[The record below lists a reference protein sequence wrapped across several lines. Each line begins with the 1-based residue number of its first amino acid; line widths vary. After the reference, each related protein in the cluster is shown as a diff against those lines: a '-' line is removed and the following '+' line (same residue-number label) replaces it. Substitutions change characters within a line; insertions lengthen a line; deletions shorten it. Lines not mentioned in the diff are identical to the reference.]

1 VNQHCI
7 NHDFVF
13 WPSSCDVD
21 SDVEFQMSCFQKSQL
36 YEKQSASA
44 LDEHWS

>member
-1 VNQHCI
+1 VNPHYT

-13 WPSSCDVD
+13 RPSSGDVD
-21 SDVEFQMSCFQKSQL
+21 SDVEFEMNDLQKILL
-36 YEKQSASA
+36 YKKQSASA